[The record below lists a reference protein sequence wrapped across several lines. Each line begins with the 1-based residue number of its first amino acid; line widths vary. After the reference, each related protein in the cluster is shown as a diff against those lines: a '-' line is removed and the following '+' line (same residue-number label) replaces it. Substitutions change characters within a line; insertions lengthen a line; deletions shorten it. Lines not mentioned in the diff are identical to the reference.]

1 MHVACVY
8 EGRILVFCVHFRY
21 SVIAGNEENLITID
35 PGDGSVILAHP
46 LTSLKPIKFKVEA
59 RDLGQ
64 PVRNATA
71 DVIIWIHAVPG
82 PPRFLSPSYVAQ
94 VTENEKAGT
103 EVIRLEAASVDPV
116 ISYKI
121 LNGNENEDFHLQPET
136 GLITTTKLLDYE
148 TVAYYELVVMAIDSS
163 NRMNYVKVAVFV
175 NNVNDNE
182 PYFVA
187 IRDGAI
193 EGQILA
199 DAISGSHVVSVKA
212 RDRDTS
218 DVITY
223 KILDELAATYFRIDA
238 EGRLITKKILAG
250 LYSPY
255 IFRIE
260 AVDNGIPS
268 KSAFTSVRIVFLKYH
283 TQQKELQVSA
293 SEDIKQDA
301 VIIKVKDS
309 AGIKNPRF
317 SIISPAGTPFR
328 VSAKSGAITTLRPLD
343 FETTQNYTIILQVQ
357 NSKELNDYTNIDVV
371 INILDVNDNSPA
383 FTMNKTE
390 GLYLAK
396 VNRNPVQGTVV
407 YKLTASDRDSR
418 GHLRYSLVSRDNNGV
433 FEVEAESG
441 NVKTRGQQVLMAAF
455 YNVTV
460 RVSDSDTP
468 LRHVKAVL
476 HVQVGEYPPVFSMEE
491 YVFTIEEN
499 TRKGFTIGFIKAR
512 SYSGASLSYTVVHGK
527 SNSFWVRLEGEL
539 CEGTSMSNLTGEW
552 RLIRFIQFL

>member
-1 MHVACVY
+1 MH

-21 SVIAGNEENLITID
+21 SVIGGNAENLITID

-82 PPRFLSPSYVAQ
+82 PPRFLLPSYEAQ

-103 EVIRLEAASVDPV
+103 KVIRLEAASVDPV

-121 LNGNENEDFHLQPET
+121 LNGNENEDFHLHPET
-136 GLITTTKLLDYE
+136 GLITTAKLLDYE

-187 IRDGAI
+187 VRDGAI

-199 DAISGSHVVSVKA
+199 DAISGSLVMWVKA

-223 KILDELAATYFRIDA
+223 KILDDLAATYFHIDK
-238 EGRLITKKILAG
+238 EGRLITKKTLAG
-250 LYSPY
+250 FHLPY

-283 TQQKELQVSA
+283 TQQKELQGSA
-293 SEDIKQDA
+293 PEDVKQDA
-301 VIIKVKDS
+301 VIINVKDS
-309 AGIKNPRF
+309 AGIKNPLF
-317 SIISPAGTPFR
+317 SIISPAGTPFHI
-328 VSAKSGAITTLRPLD
+328 SAESGAISTLRPLD

-357 NSKELNDYTNIDVV
+357 NSEESNDYTNIDVV

-390 GLYLAK
+390 DSYLAK

-468 LRHVKAVL
+468 SRHVKAVV

-499 TRKGFTIGFIKAR
+499 TRKGFTIGYIKAR
-512 SYSGASLSYTVVHGK
+512 SYSGASLSYTIVHGK
-527 SNSFWVRLEGEL
+527 SNFFGCGWKGSYVNTL
-539 CEGTSMSNLTGEW
+539 
-552 RLIRFIQFL
+552 

>member
-1 MHVACVY
+1 MHGGGIVIC
-8 EGRILVFCVHFRY
+8 CVHSRY
-21 SVIAGNEENLITID
+21 SIIEGNAENVITID
-35 PGDGSVILAHP
+35 PADGSIILARP
-46 LTSLKPIKFKVEA
+46 LTSLKPITFNVEA

-64 PVRNATA
+64 PARNATA
-71 DVIIWIHAVPG
+71 DVIIQIQAVAG
-82 PPRFLSPSYVAQ
+82 PPRFLSPSYIAQ

-103 EVIRLEAASVDPV
+103 EVIRLKAASVDPV

-121 LNGNENEDFHLQPET
+121 LNGNQNEDFHLRPET
-136 GLITTTKLLDYE
+136 GLITTTKPLDYE

-187 IRDGAI
+187 IRSGAI
-193 EGQILA
+193 EGQILT
-199 DAISGSHVVSVKA
+199 DAIAGSHVMWVKA

-223 KILDELAATYFRIDA
+223 RILDELAATYFHIDA
-238 EGRLITKKILAG
+238 DGRLITKKTLAG

-255 IFRIE
+255 VFRIE
-260 AVDNGIPS
+260 AVDNGIPP

-293 SEDIKQDA
+293 SEDVKQDA

-317 SIISPAGTPFR
+317 SIISPVGTPFR
-328 VSAKSGAITTLRPLD
+328 ISEKTGAIGTLRPLD

-357 NSKELNDYTNIDVV
+357 SSKDLNDYTNIDVV
-371 INILDVNDNSPA
+371 IDILDVNDNSPA

-418 GHLRYSLVSRDNNGV
+418 AHLRYSLISRDNNGL
-433 FEVEAESG
+433 FEVKAENG

-460 RVSDSDTP
+460 RVSDSETP
-468 LRHVKAVL
+468 SRHVTALL
-476 HVQVGEYPPVFSMEE
+476 HVKVGEYPPVFGKEE

-499 TRKGFTIGFIKAR
+499 TRKGYTIGYIKAR
-512 SYSGASLSYTVVHGK
+512 SYSGASLSYTIVHGK
-527 SNSFWVRLEGEL
+527 L
-539 CEGTSMSNLTGEW
+539 NLSVCGWNGSSVKT
-552 RLIRFIQFL
+552 L